1 MAATNEQ
8 LQQAIESFFLL
19 FNGVA
24 VFCKLLITKKNQI
37 RNWIFYVV
45 MSCGYTL
52 IESGGVRSQNAG
64 HSLFK
69 TLLILSKSNAI
80 IEKF

>member
-1 MAATNEQ
+1 
-8 LQQAIESFFLL
+8 
-19 FNGVA
+19 
-24 VFCKLLITKKNQI
+24 
-37 RNWIFYVV
+37 

-69 TLLILSKSNAI
+69 TLLIFSKFHLMIKYFEFRNQKKN
-80 IEKF
+80 KF